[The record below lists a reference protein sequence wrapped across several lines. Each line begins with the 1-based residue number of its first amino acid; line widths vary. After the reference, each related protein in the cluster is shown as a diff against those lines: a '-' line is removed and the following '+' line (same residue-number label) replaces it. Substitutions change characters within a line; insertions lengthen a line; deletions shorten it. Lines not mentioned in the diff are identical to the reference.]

1 MRVAQSTFGF
11 NFLSQLNQLEQRQNN
26 LQTQAATGQSFSL
39 PEENPSAMGQVLTLQ
54 TDVNATTQYQNNIT
68 QLQQTATST
77 SDAISGLKTISDR
90 MNEIATLADG
100 TKSPQQLQAYA
111 TEVGQLIQQAVQ
123 LGNSQDQ
130 GNYIFGGTATGAPPF
145 VATTDA
151 SGNVTG
157 VTYQGNTSV
166 AQVEIS
172 PGTTVSTAIPGANT
186 TGTGPRGLFADSR
199 SGADIFAHL
208 ISLQNDLQS
217 GNTAAIASTDTPQ
230 LAKDEDNLLYHV
242 TANGIIQSRLQTAGT
257 LATQHNLSS
266 NSELSQK
273 TSADIAQ
280 TITELQQAQTAYS
293 AALQSGSSILNLS
306 ILNYL
311 H

>member
-1 MRVAQSTFGF
+1 MRVATSTFGI
-11 NFLSQLNQLEQRQNN
+11 NFLTQLNQLEQRQNN
-26 LQTQAATGQSFSL
+26 LQTQAATGQLFSL
-39 PEENPSAMGQVLTLQ
+39 PEDNPSAMGQVLNLQ

-77 SDAISGLKTISDR
+77 SDAITGLKAISDR

-100 TKSPQQLQAYA
+100 TKSPAQLQAYA

-123 LGNSQDQ
+123 LGNSKDQ

-172 PGTTVSTAIPGANT
+172 PGTTVSTAIPGVNT

-199 SGADIFAHL
+199 YGADFFGHL
-208 ISLQNDLQS
+208 ISLRNDLQS
-217 GNTAAIASTDTPQ
+217 GNTAAIASTDAPQ
-230 LAKDEDNLLYHV
+230 LSKDEDNLLYHV
-242 TANGIIQSRLQTAGT
+242 TANGIIQSRLQAAGT

-266 NSELSQK
+266 NTELSQK

-306 ILNYL
+306 LLNYL

>member
-1 MRVAQSTFGF
+1 MRVAQSTFAF
-11 NFLSQLNQLEQRQNN
+11 NFLTQLNQLEQRQNN
-26 LQTQAATGQSFSL
+26 LQTQAATGQLFSL
-39 PEENPSAMGQVLTLQ
+39 PEQNPSAMGQVLNLQ

-77 SDAISGLKTISDR
+77 SDAISGLKAISDR

-100 TKSPQQLQAYA
+100 TKSPAQLQAYA

-123 LGNSQDQ
+123 LGNSKDQ

-145 VATTDA
+145 VATTDS

-157 VTYQGNTSV
+157 VAYQGNTSV

-186 TGTGPRGLFADSR
+186 TGTGPRGLFVDSR
-199 SGADIFAHL
+199 YGADFFGHL
-208 ISLQNDLQS
+208 ISLRNDLQS
-217 GNTAAIASTDTPQ
+217 GNTAAIASTDAPQ
-230 LAKDEDNLLYHV
+230 LSKDEDNLLYHV
-242 TANGIIQSRLQTAGT
+242 TANGIIQSRLQTAST

-266 NSELSQK
+266 NTELSQK